1 MAGKAKNLL
10 GKRFGRWTVINRQQ
24 NKKTRAAW
32 LVVCDCGNQKVV
44 TGQCLSNGSSRSCG
58 CIPRGPHAST
68 RTDLLGQRF
77 GKLVVLKKYVGGA
90 CLVQCDC
97 GATKNVLGSNLRLG
111 FIKSCGCIMG
121 RRERGSVDYP
131 PGGGIYFLQEP
142 VANRIKIGRAIS
154 FKSRLNSI
162 QSSNVEILKV
172 VATMPGGL
180 AEERSLH
187 ARFQST
193 RIRGEWFGPSPE
205 LLELIEANRWNGRR
219 HAA

>member
-32 LVVCDCGNQKVV
+32 LVVCDCGNQ
-44 TGQCLSNGSSRSCG
+44 
-58 CIPRGPHAST
+58 
-68 RTDLLGQRF
+68 
-77 GKLVVLKKYVGGA
+77 
-90 CLVQCDC
+90 
-97 GATKNVLGSNLRLG
+97 
-111 FIKSCGCIMG
+111 
-121 RRERGSVDYP
+121 
-131 PGGGIYFLQEP
+131 
-142 VANRIKIGRAIS
+142 IGRAIS